1 MLTAGIKQKK
11 YQAGTGEGSSSSPV
25 VSLTHEQIYSLQL
38 SCANLQNGAD
48 YSNEKPHGKH
58 SVNTNILMTHKVTEK
73 KHFQRGFQIGTARLQ
88 GSHLEGRS
96 AKRPSSLL
104 SIHMSRA
111 EPLGSAPGWLWP
123 THSSMAHGLPF
134 APGAGRARAVGQWTG
149 ETQVLTSWSS
159 QPRQTDRR

>member
-1 MLTAGIKQKK
+1 M
-11 YQAGTGEGSSSSPV
+11 SS
-25 VSLTHEQIYSLQL
+25 TREQIYSLQL

-58 SVNTNILMTHKVTEK
+58 SVNANILLTHKVTEK
-73 KHFQRGFQIGTARLQ
+73 KHFQRGFQTGTAQLQ

-96 AKRPSSLL
+96 AKTPSSLL
-104 SIHMSRA
+104 PIRMSCA
-111 EPLGSAPGWLWP
+111 EPLSPAPGRLWP

-134 APGAGRARAVGQWTG
+134 APGAGRARAVGPWTG

-159 QPRQTDRR
+159 QPRQTDPR